1 LANTASAEKRN
12 RQALKRRAR
21 NVAVRTG
28 VKGAVK
34 KVREALA
41 TGDAASA
48 KAALGAAVKA
58 LDGAASKGVL
68 HKNTASRRI
77 SRLAHAVAKASA
89 APAAK

>member
-1 LANTASAEKRN
+1 MANTASAEKRN
-12 RQALKRRAR
+12 RQAQKRRAR

-34 KVREALA
+34 KVRDALEK
-41 TGDAASA
+41 GDAAGA
-48 KAALGAAVKA
+48 KAALKAAEKA

-77 SRLAHAVAKASA
+77 ARLAHAVAKTGVAG
-89 APAAK
+89 K